1 MVQLRKLV
9 YGIGYGL
16 LAYVMG
22 VGITAVLAA
31 GRITQFLRGTGIS
44 PGAVLGRANRTPEA
58 WQLIGW
64 VFYTEHFFQIK
75 VEAVGRIE
83 TFSLQELPIWN
94 PILFVIPVI
103 SILLFGFISVY
114 RDSNKDGSTIVLR
127 SLGFATGYTVL
138 GLVGIFLSTFSMI
151 GVLVYPDTGDLP
163 ILIGYALILS
173 VVGGGI
179 ASLTGTKSN
188 SAVDS

>member
-1 MVQLRKLV
+1 MVQFRKFV

-16 LAYVMG
+16 LAYITG
-22 VGITAVLAA
+22 IGITAALAA

-44 PGAVLGRANRTPEA
+44 PGAVLRRADRTPEA

-75 VEAVGRIE
+75 AEVMGGVE

-94 PILFVIPVI
+94 PFLFAIPVI
-103 SILLFGFISVY
+103 SILLFSFVSVY
-114 RDSNKDGSTIVLR
+114 RDSNKDGSTVVLR
-127 SLGFATGYTVL
+127 SIGFTTGYTVL

-151 GVLVYPDTGDLP
+151 GVLVYPDTGNIP

-173 VVGGGI
+173 VVGGGV
-179 ASLTGTKSN
+179 ASLTATKSN
-188 SAVDS
+188 SSS